1 MSLPYRIVTLQLLA
15 AVVAAAGLLIWDGSQ
30 AFSALLA
37 GAVCLIPGVF
47 FAWRAVVERS
57 PAKLLSQGVFKF
69 ALTFALFAACIAL
82 FKPAAAGF
90 FGTFALLQAMYVLGP
105 LLSKEAEKEA

>member
-37 GAVCLIPGVF
+37 GFVCLVPGAV
-47 FAWRAVVERS
+47 FAWRADVERS
-57 PAKLLSQGVFKF
+57 PAKLLRQGVFKF
-69 ALTFALFAACIAL
+69 AFTLLLFAVAIAV
-82 FKPAAAGF
+82 FRPAAAGF
-90 FGTFALLQAMYVLGP
+90 FGTFALLQTMYVVGP
-105 LLSKEAEKEA
+105 LLSKAG